1 MTRMIRRGGPVW
13 LARPSRFAAVERRTA
28 RWLLATL
35 VAALLLAAVA
45 AYGTAASYPTE
56 PLHDA
61 LFAAMR
67 HGAGF
72 YDAWADMARSD
83 QATRA
88 AIMLPPTLAV
98 ATVAL
103 PIWTSIALMA
113 LSVTAILWVGAT
125 ALFGL
130 FARDPARWLAVALLA
145 IGGGGAA
152 LLWAGAPHAG
162 WAALLVALALLL
174 RRPGRTVEPAAL
186 GCIAAMIDPAALW
199 AVATLMLLA
208 LLDST
213 RREAMG
219 WLIAGLVAAAVLAAH
234 RHALAGL
241 GVVAAPDL
249 PPDLTDT
256 GSAAAR
262 LMLAALPGV
271 PSWLAAPLLLLGV
284 FGWAGLS
291 HPLGL
296 RVVALLA
303 IGVLAEGWFGLH
315 PATLAAALVAP
326 GIALVPE
333 ALADLVRAAAD
344 PRRFTVTRVTKKE
357 VEG

>member
-1 MTRMIRRGGPVW
+1 MIRRGGPVW
-13 LARPSRFAAVERRTA
+13 LARPSRFVAVERRTA
-28 RWLLATL
+28 RWLLAAL
-35 VAALLLAAVA
+35 VLALLLAAVG
-45 AYGTAASYPTE
+45 AYGTVAAYPTE

-72 YDAWADMARSD
+72 YDAWADMAQSD
-83 QATRA
+83 LATRD

-103 PIWTSIALMA
+103 PVWVSIAAMA
-113 LSVTAILWVGAT
+113 LTVTAILWIGA
-125 ALFGL
+125 AGLSDL
-130 FARDPARWLAVALLA
+130 FARDPARWIAVVLLA
-145 IGGGGAA
+145 IGSAGAA

-162 WAALLVALALLL
+162 WATLLVALAVLW
-174 RRPGRTVEPAAL
+174 RPGRIVEPAAL
-186 GCIAAMIDPAALW
+186 VCIAAVIDPAALW
-199 AVATLMLLA
+199 AVAVLMLLA
-208 LLDST
+208 IIDSS
-213 RREAMG
+213 RREVVG

-249 PPDLTDT
+249 PE
-256 GSAAAR
+256 GSSAAAR

-271 PSWLAAPLLLLGV
+271 PSWLAAPLLLLGAL
-284 FGWAGLS
+284 GWAGLS

-303 IGVLAEGWFGLH
+303 VGVLAEGWFGLH

-326 GIALVPE
+326 GIALVPD

-344 PRRFTVTRVTKKE
+344 PRRFTVTRITKRE